1 MDPPLEQLDVENIIS
16 DAFNQALQ
24 LTEPLGMSKLLK
36 KYDVFDLNFLSK
48 CVFQQLNSSSK
59 MFDYSTKTINNDNN
73 EFNLEDEEKDDEEN
87 NNDSIN
93 KNRIDD

>member
-1 MDPPLEQLDVENIIS
+1 
-16 DAFNQALQ
+16 
-24 LTEPLGMSKLLK
+24 
-36 KYDVFDLNFLSK
+36 
-48 CVFQQLNSSSK
+48 